1 MEQTVRECLGNGVVH
16 QRERGVAADEALL
29 GLAAEDLGEQPLRR
43 GQAGQLAVVAHVD
56 TVGNIVFGGLENV
69 HDIAD
74 HIELGA
80 AGLAAGHIQLQL
92 ARFERVKLGLYR
104 AVFFLQLRCAA
115 ILVCNSHFPYLSYF
129 SF

>member
-43 GQAGQLAVVAHVD
+43 GQPRQLAIIAYIN
-56 TVGNIVFGGLENV
+56 TIGNIVFGGLENI
-69 HDIAD
+69 HNIAD
-74 HIELGA
+74 HVKLCL

-104 AVFFLQLRCAA
+104 AVFLLQLCCAA
-115 ILVCNSHFPYLSYF
+115 ILVCNRHFPYLS
-129 SF
+129 